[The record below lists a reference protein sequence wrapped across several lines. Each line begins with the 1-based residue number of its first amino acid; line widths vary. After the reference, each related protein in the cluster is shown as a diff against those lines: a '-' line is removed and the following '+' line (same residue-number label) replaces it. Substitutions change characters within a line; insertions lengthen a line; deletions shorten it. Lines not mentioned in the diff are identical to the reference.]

1 MAIFS
6 GKIINVK
13 FFDKAKTVIEV
24 LYKENNEKISYAF
37 EVDWE
42 SDDLHDLLEEYSLED
57 IEKNTLRFYKEKQ
70 KKKLDKSKSAQNK
83 KPERKLTGPFDF
95 FQFMENRYDPGIVFS
110 IKADIFRLR
119 GVNTLPKAKINKIKK
134 STDALELMY
143 LANLAIKQL

>member
-24 LYKENNEKISYAF
+24 LYKENGEKISYAF

-42 SDDLHDLLEEYSLED
+42 SDDLHDLLKEYSLED
-57 IEKNTLRFYKEKQ
+57 IERYTLKFYKEKQ
-70 KKKLDKSKSAQNK
+70 KKKLDKLKSSQAE
-83 KPERKLTGPFDF
+83 KPKEKPTGPFDF
-95 FQFMENRYDPGIVFS
+95 FQFMEKRYDPGFVFN

-119 GVNTLPKAKINKIKK
+119 GVNTLSKAKINKIKK

-143 LANLAIKQL
+143 LANLAVKQL